1 MGFWGKAM
9 AVLPKDR
16 LLALQAQIE
25 QQRNTVESL
34 KHEGHECPDAERL
47 LQQMG
52 QPPRLTR
59 GL

>member
-1 MGFWGKAM
+1 M

-47 LQQMG
+47 LQQMLSELKATEG
-52 QPPRLTR
+52 VSRR
-59 GL
+59 A